1 MEYWPPQERS
11 APNVSKII
19 SKINKDPELCCL
31 HELNLLQRKI
41 CISVR
46 LSDVISAAVSV
57 NNSTSFIISWNLPSV
72 LAPHVITSINTVEED
87 FFLTEKIESLLVGD
101 VKVYLGIKL
110 DKTLLVVAT
119 HPKESTIR
127 DVS

>member
-1 MEYWPPQERS
+1 M
-11 APNVSKII
+11 
-19 SKINKDPELCCL
+19 
-31 HELNLLQRKI
+31 
-41 CISVR
+41 R

-57 NNSTSFIISWNLPSV
+57 NNSTSSIISWGLPSV

-101 VKVYLGIKL
+101 VKVYPGIKL

-119 HPKESTIR
+119 HPKESKIR
-127 DVS
+127 VVS